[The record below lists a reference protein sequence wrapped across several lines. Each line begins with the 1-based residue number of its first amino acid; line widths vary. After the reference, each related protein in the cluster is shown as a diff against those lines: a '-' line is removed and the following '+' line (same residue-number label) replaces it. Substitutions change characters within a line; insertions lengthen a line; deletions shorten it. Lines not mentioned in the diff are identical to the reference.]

1 MGSAVCLHTGVSI
14 LAYFFE
20 GGDSLHMRGPA
31 PALFALV
38 VAFLTTTARFHLY
51 IRTVRITQH
60 IKKSDKT
67 AAHPSTSNNDF
78 FVRNFRHHA
87 AL

>member
-1 MGSAVCLHTGVSI
+1 MGC
-14 LAYFFE
+14 AYIPGFSFLPSSLK